1 MSQKKSITRNAFARI
16 LMYTLNLLV
25 PVLVG
30 PYLARVLD
38 VDLYAEYNIS
48 LSILQWFL
56 PFAIFG
62 IYAYGMRQASR
73 ERDNPGKTT
82 KVFSQLFL
90 LGIISTTIVWICY
103 MTFVLVTKVDY
114 FWLYLLVGIQII
126 ANYFAVEWINEA
138 FENYTFIL
146 YKTALVRI
154 GYIVSIF
161 IFVKTPDDILPFAV
175 IASLVLFVNN
185 ILGFWYIKRKV
196 PFVHVSIKELKVLL
210 KPLLMIMILTNAN
223 MLFLMLDRLYL
234 SAFSGVNV
242 YITYYTFSQL
252 IMMAVMNVISSI
264 MYVTVPRL
272 SNYLFTK
279 NRNEYNNLL
288 NISAHSFFLFAIPI
302 CAGIAA
308 LGPEIM
314 YLYAG
319 DSYIGAGSTLVIFGL
334 CFIINA
340 VDLSLSNQVLFV
352 NGMEKKLIRI
362 YLVAGGLNVVFDTVL
377 VLTNQLTP
385 ILLISTTA
393 ICYLVVILLQHF
405 TIQRE
410 LGKGISPLDR
420 TTIKYIGISLCFI
433 PIAVGFRRLFNVTLT
448 LNKTMLYFLLVVIGV
463 CVVFYVLLLYCTHD
477 LYFLKILYSI
487 KDKIVKVLSK
497 GKGVK

>member
-1 MSQKKSITRNAFARI
+1 
-16 LMYTLNLLV
+16 MYTLNLLI

-38 VDLYAEYNIS
+38 VGLYAEYNTS

-73 ERDNPGKTT
+73 ERDNPEKSGKI
-82 KVFSQLFL
+82 FSQLFL

-103 MTFVLVTKVDY
+103 MAFVLIVKADY

-126 ANYFAVEWINEA
+126 ANYFAVEWVNEA

-146 YKTALVRI
+146 YKTVLVRI
-154 GYIVSIF
+154 GYIISIF
-161 IFVKTPDDILPFAV
+161 IFVKTPSDILPFAV
-175 IASLVLFVNN
+175 IASLVILFNN
-185 ILGFWYIKRKV
+185 ILGFWYIKRKA
-196 PFVHVSIKELKVLL
+196 PFVHVSIKELKVLM
-210 KPLLMIMILTNAN
+210 KPLFMIMILTNAN

-234 SAFSGVNV
+234 SLFSRVNI

-252 IMMAVMNVISSI
+252 IMMAILNVLSSI

-272 SNYLFTK
+272 SNYLFAK
-279 NRNEYNNLL
+279 NRTEYNSLL
-288 NISAHSFFLFAIPI
+288 TISAHYFFLFTIPI

-319 DSYIGAGSTLVIFGL
+319 DNYIGAGSTLVVFAL

-362 YLVAGGLNVVFDTVL
+362 YLTAGGLNVVFDTVL
-377 VLTNQLTP
+377 VLINKLTP

-410 LGKGISPLDR
+410 LGRGISPLDR
-420 TTIKYIGISLCFI
+420 TTIKYISISLCFI
-433 PIAVGFRRLFNVTLT
+433 PIAAGFRRLFNVALA
-448 LNKTMLYFLLVVIGV
+448 LNKTMFLFLMIVIGV
-463 CVVFYVLLLYCTHD
+463 CTVFYVLLLYFTHD
-477 LYFLKILYSI
+477 IYFLKILYSI
-487 KDKIVKVLSK
+487 KDNNIKILGKCK
-497 GKGVK
+497 GDKIPLK